1 MSKCSSF
8 YLRFFFSSLNL
19 IHVHSNSENTLD
31 FMRRAYILV
40 THTRVYEF
48 FFLLIFCHL
57 HNETLQLLAS
67 TELELILCCMLW
79 RAQCLTVYYSSSL
92 FTFRL
97 TEEERTFGK
106 RNIEHHQQQNV
117 KSHTLSLGMGLHL
130 GRDIRMI
137 YTMKCVQVI

>member
-1 MSKCSSF
+1 MCTQIVRTHWTLCDEPIF
-8 YLRFFFSSLNL
+8 WLR
-19 IHVHSNSENTLD
+19 TL
-31 FMRRAYILV
+31 
-40 THTRVYEF
+40 VYMNYF

-106 RNIEHHQQQNV
+106 RNIEHQQQQNV
-117 KSHTLSLGMGLHL
+117 KSHTLSLGMGLRL